1 MKVNKLLIGAF
12 ASLAIFL
19 ASCGGDTKTAKDG
32 HAHTEGD
39 GHDHATEQVVEKPA
53 EKITA
58 KDRNEKGELIDA
70 HGHLITG
77 CPGHKEMVGSEGDM
91 CPKCEYMTM
100 IPITWDITGVD
111 TVRVTTLSDYNPPAD
126 KLKK

>member
-1 MKVNKLLIGAF
+1 MKVSKLLIGAF
-12 ASLAIFL
+12 ASLTILL
-19 ASCGGDTKTAKDG
+19 ASWGGDTKTAKDG
-32 HAHTEGD
+32 HVHTAGD

-53 EKITA
+53 EKIAA

-77 CPGHKEMVGSEGDM
+77 CPRHKEMVGSEGDM
-91 CPKCEYMTM
+91 CPKREYMVM

-111 TVRVTTLSDYNPPAD
+111 TVRVTALADYNPPAD

>member
-1 MKVNKLLIGAF
+1 MKVNKLLIGVF

-77 CPGHKEMVGSEGDM
+77 CPGHKEMIG
-91 CPKCEYMTM
+91 EYMTM

>member
-12 ASLAIFL
+12 TSLAIFL
-19 ASCGGDTKTAKDG
+19 TSCGGDTKTAKDG
-32 HAHTEGD
+32 HVHTDGD
-39 GHDHATEQVVEKPA
+39 GHDHATEQVDKPVEKVA
-53 EKITA
+53 L

-70 HGHLITG
+70 ARTLITG

-111 TVRVTTLSDYNPPAD
+111 TVRVTTLADYNPPAD

>member
-1 MKVNKLLIGAF
+1 MGPKGLSMREGLHPEGSEMDM
-12 ASLAIFL
+12 AS
-19 ASCGGDTKTAKDG
+19 AKHD
-32 HAHTEGD
+32 EGD

-111 TVRVTTLSDYNPPAD
+111 TVRVTTLADYNPPAD